1 MVPCISKLL
10 PDIALADF
18 IIDPDIIPVVL
29 SVAPVMPLVAAS
41 VVEVTPVA
49 ITFVNNASLPVIS
62 CPEIFPTIE
71 IVPEPDI
78 VLVLRSKLPPSCGV
92 VSLTTLVVF
101 ASDPVLIVTA
111 KVAPPPLVNVITLF
125 VAEAVVNRLA
135 VAAFTDPDMSD
146 PNCMDED
153 TNVGLPVNPPNGAM
167 SAFTA

>member
-78 VLVLRSKLPPSCGV
+78 VLVLRSKLPPSCGD
-92 VSLTTLVVF
+92 VSATTLLIPEVE
-101 ASDPVLIVTA
+101 PVSIVTLN
-111 KVAPPPLVNVITLF
+111 VVPVPLVKVIILS